1 MAPEADPT
9 NLQGLLQEVVR
20 ELRLGCEGAA
30 GDRMRVFLE
39 QMAAWLAG
47 QSAEGYLDQERLLS
61 LLKSLLSAQERA
73 DALAL
78 ADGLEF
84 ELSPLL
90 GDS

>member
-39 QMAAWLAG
+39 QMAAWLADW
-47 QSAEGYLDQERLLS
+47 QNFRLVLCFF
-61 LLKSLLSAQERA
+61 LW
-73 DALAL
+73 LAGCRL
-78 ADGLEF
+78 AG
-84 ELSPLL
+84 
-90 GDS
+90 